1 MATPTQPLGVFR
13 IVGRAFAAAFRN
25 LPVLLVL
32 ALLAA
37 IPESLLWSAS
47 VATIEGLVSS
57 WFPAHGMVLDPQQAQ
72 IVPLVMADVPVMPWR
87 FIATALVAPAAIHVF
102 LRDQASRRG
111 VAGGS
116 GTRRA
121 TLSDALNFGLSRWR
135 RLIGPVTIA
144 GLVIWIGSIVVIPAI
159 LYTLFWAF
167 MEPVATLDDKVK
179 QVLRRST
186 RLTRGRRGRIFRTF
200 LLFLPWWGWYAV
212 IGAFV
217 LEGAPWWARTSV
229 MVADEFVGIVI
240 LFSMLQLYLERMEQ
254 LEEARRLKEAAGE
267 PA

>member
-1 MATPTQPLGVFR
+1 MANPTQSLGVFR

-25 LPVLLVL
+25 LPVLVVL
-32 ALLAA
+32 ALITAV
-37 IPESLLWSAS
+37 PEGLLWSAS
-47 VATIEGLVSS
+47 VSTLQGLVSS
-57 WFPAHGMVLDPQQAQ
+57 WFPAHGILLDPQQAQ
-72 IVPLVMADVPVMPWR
+72 IVPLVLADLPVMPWR
-87 FIATALVAPAAIHVF
+87 FVATALVAPAAIHVF
-102 LRDQASRRG
+102 LRDRDAR
-111 VAGGS
+111 AGGS
-116 GTRRA
+116 TPTSAGRA
-121 TLSDALNFGLSRWR
+121 TLADALNFGLSRWR

-144 GLVIWIGSIVVIPAI
+144 GLVIWIGSIVIIPAI

-167 MEPVATLDDKVK
+167 LEPVAALDDKVK

-186 RLTRGRRGRIFRTF
+186 RLTRGRRGRIFRTY

-217 LEGAPWWARTSV
+217 LEGASWWVRLGV

-240 LFSMLQLYLERMEQ
+240 LLSLLQLYLERMEQ
-254 LEEARRLKEAAGE
+254 LEEARRLKEAAGT